1 MKKLLI
7 VVILFSAAMFS
18 ACEKEVG
25 TGGTSSIRGKV
36 FGYDINS
43 SGVVLDSA
51 YIGDVRVYLSYGDNT
66 WANEDMRTSY
76 SGDYAFQGLQKGKYK
91 VFVFTK
97 CISCPFDQASIVQ
110 EVEITK
116 DGQTIV
122 LPDFKIKD

>member
-1 MKKLLI
+1 MKRIL
-7 VVILFSAAMFS
+7 VVLILFVAVTIS

-25 TGGTSSIRGKV
+25 TGGTSTIRGKV

-43 SGVVLDSA
+43 SGVVLDSS
-51 YIGDVRVYLSYGDNT
+51 YVGDVRVYLSYGDNT
-66 WANEDMRTSY
+66 WADEDERTSY

-97 CISCPFDQASIVQ
+97 CISCAFDQASIVQ

-116 DGQTIV
+116 NGETIV